1 MKKKLIQ
8 LKNFL
13 FVLNI
18 YLLSQSSAIADDW
31 SAFLN
36 AHPKSFFVISWNEDR
51 VKNGVKI
58 NMHRE
63 FGFNI
68 LDENT
73 VRRIYRNTDNN
84 NGYDLGSGDYEV
96 SKDGNNLP
104 EGIEKFYFNTNKFE
118 RKLFNYNGEVID
130 RFIVEISGD
139 RCIAKFLYVYQRQ
152 SKDYFNF
159 LKDYSCAIVK
169 ADQKT
174 NSKKIFETAKIITSQ
189 NKLTL
194 DNDQN
199 EININNKNIN
209 YKSMNN
215 EYICRYALNANH
227 TEYENSYFVGYV
239 NEAKKRGLNVLRCMY
254 ILDGLDK
261 LSDSEIC
268 NKAIDDKAQGF
279 HEVKY
284 QNYVYESRNRGYT
297 EERCLKLIG
306 REKNQTIKL
315 TDYNESLEQIKTFVS
330 SNKPSTDPIKFA
342 VAVDKLR
349 KAVAGTDDAAKRD
362 AYDQL
367 NKILDVDQN
376 YIAFKK
382 KKDEE
387 TRQADNETLR
397 KLNSDAK
404 IIKAFIADYLN
415 KNPIA
420 EHAADLGEIIS
431 VLDNQIKYQ
440 NIYLFKSSMESVT
453 NKLQEYK
460 LSANFQK
467 YKLDNETE
475 IKNVELSVDA
485 PIASQILKLTS
496 NNKILLEGS
505 KDDIVILYNT
515 TKDAPNVATNLA
527 GRLTFEKDQ
536 AYICWYQAKPSDEEH
551 KRQALQEL
559 NKLGALKV
567 SDPKL
572 SCEPASLQKK
582 YDIIMLERGLF
593 LSSSIDFALLLNDKV
608 EKGEFKLASLL
619 KGDDIISEIQKH
631 ETLAQLVE
639 TEVEKDLRTGFGIV
653 RIGNDNRV
661 ICAAISDHQDGHRKL
676 LNGKT
681 SEISDQLGGR
691 GSILELSMEQA
702 FISAK
707 KNQCGIIYSSASDMK
722 SLYPA
727 LKRESIPYKT
737 LPIWFSLKE
746 IEEADK
752 AFKNEQ
758 TAALQSEEQ
767 TRQKLADEAQLK
779 EASENTAEALRK
791 KKENQLRS
799 TYAVTAKA
807 LSDEVGKKILDDV
820 SKLTANNQENQKPN
834 YLSMFRDLSSW
845 YQKRLNEQWEL
856 ADSRFELYDYGTS
869 RWNDRRIDTV
879 FDKVTI
885 KIKNRAIG
893 KYDERCVI
901 IGLVVDKEFEMYRE
915 PFESSCENV
924 ENSLE
929 NWMKARSFEER
940 WIVRK

>member
-1 MKKKLIQ
+1 MKLHNQNIKIIVFALSLILMFLNLTNVTKAECKVSGDPWNMDGRSYRVKQETNNGACGLGYNQGSRSNVMFESMEIIKNPANGSAGVNKENFVAWYRAKPQFIGEDNYQVKTCGLNNGSRQCFVSEVKVIITGNNQQGTQKQEKNTLKKNNTITS
-8 LKNFL
+8 KFN
-13 FVLNI
+13 LNI
-18 YLLSQSSAIADDW
+18 
-31 SAFLN
+31 
-36 AHPKSFFVISWNEDR
+36 IS
-51 VKNGVKI
+51 
-58 NMHRE
+58 
-63 FGFNI
+63 
-68 LDENT
+68 
-73 VRRIYRNTDNN
+73 DN
-84 NGYDLGSGDYEV
+84 S
-96 SKDGNNLP
+96 
-104 EGIEKFYFNTNKFE
+104 
-118 RKLFNYNGEVID
+118 
-130 RFIVEISGD
+130 
-139 RCIAKFLYVYQRQ
+139 
-152 SKDYFNF
+152 
-159 LKDYSCAIVK
+159 
-169 ADQKT
+169 
-174 NSKKIFETAKIITSQ
+174 
-189 NKLTL
+189 
-194 DNDQN
+194 
-199 EININNKNIN
+199 
-209 YKSMNN
+209 
-215 EYICRYALNANH
+215 ICTYALNSNH
-227 TEYENSYFVGYV
+227 TDFEDNKFYSEYVS
-239 NEAKKRGLNVLRCMY
+239 EAKRRGLNVLGCMY
-254 ILDGLDK
+254 KLDGLDK

-268 NKAIDDKAQGF
+268 NKAIDDKAEGF
-279 HEVKY
+279 NEVKY

-349 KAVAGTDDAAKRD
+349 KAVAGTDDVAKRD
-362 AYDQL
+362 AYEQL

-376 YIAFKK
+376 YIAFKN

-387 TRQADNETLR
+387 ARQADNETLR
-397 KLNSDAK
+397 KLNLDAK
-404 IIKAFIADYLN
+404 LIKAFIADYLN

-420 EHAADLGEIIS
+420 EYAADLGEIIS
-431 VLDNQIKYQ
+431 ALDGEIKSQ
-440 NIYLFKSSMESVT
+440 NVSSFKSAIET
-453 NKLQEYK
+453 IKNRLKQYK
-460 LSANFQK
+460 LLANFEN
-467 YKLDNETE
+467 YTLDNETANN
-475 IKNVELSVDA
+475 NVASSNDA
-485 PIASQILKLTS
+485 PTASKTLKLTS

-505 KDDIVILYNT
+505 KDDIVLLYNA

-527 GRLTFEKDQ
+527 GRLSFEKDQ
-536 AYICWYQAKPSDEEH
+536 AYICWYQRKASNEEH

-559 NKLGALKV
+559 NKLGALKI

-572 SCEPASLQKK
+572 SCEPSTFSKF
-582 YDIIMLERGLF
+582 DIIMLERGLF
-593 LSSSIDFALLLNDKV
+593 LSSTIDYALPLNDKI

-619 KGDDIISEIQKH
+619 KGEDILSEIQKH

-661 ICAAISDHQDGHRKL
+661 ICAAISDKQDGHRKL
-676 LNGKT
+676 LSGKT

-707 KNQCGIIYSSASDMK
+707 KNQCGIIYSSAADMK

-791 KKENQLRS
+791 KKEAQLRT

-820 SKLTANNQENQKPN
+820 SKIKANSQENQKPN
-834 YLSMFRDLSSW
+834 YLSMFRESSSW
-845 YQKRLNEQWEL
+845 YQKKVNEQWEL

-869 RWNDRRIDTV
+869 RWNDRRIDTI
-879 FDKVTI
+879 FNKITI
-885 KIKNRAIG
+885 KIKNRTIG
-893 KYDERCVI
+893 KYDERCVV

-915 PFESSCENV
+915 PFESSCDNV